1 MALISYSALEEETVV
16 ESSEDNEVVTDEVAT
31 ESEVES
37 DGESSVQTPTGE
49 SEEPL
54 IPGTTPGE
62 PLA

>member
-1 MALISYSALEEETVV
+1 MEEETVV

-37 DGESSVQTPTGE
+37 EGETSSQMPKEE

-54 IPGTTPGE
+54 ITESGTTPGE